1 MKLHNPTIPANIKVH
16 FLICI
21 FRLARTSS
29 LMFWGFKL
37 FSVRMT
43 FYSKVIH
50 LAFHLFNGSSVLWDL
65 KATNRGTQPAET
77 TWCNPML
84 KEPFCREMQGVP
96 PASLSLIE
104 KTLPVVTGYCRIDCI
119 GNVLCRCVGDFF
131 VSCGLWTKP
140 CVWTEVTVTW
150 APGLHGKVKIAQQL
164 WSRGSCCMQ
173 TCSHIAMFSLF
184 APGLMKSTW
193 EGKFVWVTAN
203 LHAAASM
210 ATYSLG

>member
-1 MKLHNPTIPANIKVH
+1 M
-16 FLICI
+16 ICI
-21 FRLARTSS
+21 FSLARTSS

-119 GNVLCRCVGDFF
+119 GNALCRCVGDFF

-164 WSRGSCCMQ
+164 WSHGSCCMQ

-184 APGLMKSTW
+184 CSWSHEVYVGR
-193 EGKFVWVTAN
+193 
-203 LHAAASM
+203 
-210 ATYSLG
+210 